1 MKKFYFLFLMMLLPL
16 AASADAVQ
24 IEGIYYNLN
33 AENKTAEVTSSR
45 SKYSGDIAIPKSVT
59 YEDVTYSVTSIGQ
72 SAFSA
77 CRSLTSIEIPNS
89 VTSIGK
95 DAFYV
100 CDGLTSITIPNGVI
114 SIESGAFHDCK
125 GLTSI
130 TIPSTVTSI
139 GYYVFS
145 GCSGLTSIVVEAG
158 NTVYDSRDNCN
169 AIIETASN
177 TLIRGCETT
186 VFPNNVTSIGMYAFT
201 GCSGLTSVT
210 IPKSVTSIETPSFSD
225 CNNLTSIVVESGNT
239 VYDSRD
245 NCNAIIETAHNYLVA
260 GCNTTVIPNGVTSI
274 IGDAFRGCK
283 GLTSVEIPNSV
294 TSISG
299 RAFSSCDGLTS
310 VTIPNSVTY
319 LGSEA
324 FYGCVNL
331 TSVKISNS
339 LTSILVGVF
348 HKCSSLTSVEI
359 PNSVTSIGDLAFASC
374 RSLTSVEIP
383 SSVTTI
389 GQGAFAQCSGLTAVT
404 IPNSVTSIGEGAF
417 EYCSSLTSVTS
428 LATTPP
434 QADENAFEKLDIPL
448 YVPKGTRDAY
458 LAASPW
464 NKFKEIIEMEE
475 SSEGE
480 ESVALDPYVIWCED
494 NTTLYFL
501 GNGDDISNS
510 SYKGH
515 AITQMWH
522 GETVTKLPEN
532 SESYAY
538 HPVPWALNYIFPQCT
553 SVVIDESFKNVRVTS
568 TSGWF
573 AGCHMQTI
581 EGIEYLNTSEVTSM
595 SYMFGC
601 PNLTSLDVSHFDT
614 RKVKYMQDLFGGC
627 KKLETID
634 LSNFDTS
641 NVVDM
646 AMMFR
651 ACNALKT
658 LDLSNLNTSKVTN
671 LTWMFLECYALTTV
685 DLTNF
690 NTSNVITMNN
700 MFQSCSS
707 LTSLDLTGFNTEKV
721 TEMEGVFYDCS
732 SLKTLDVSHF
742 NTSNVTKMSMM
753 FCGCSGLTNLD
764 VSHFNTSKVTSMRSM
779 FGRCSGLTSLDLRNF
794 STENVTEMS
803 GLVGQCTN
811 LETLDLSSFNTA
823 NVTSIDYMFY
833 DCSNLN
839 TIYASDK
846 WSISNVTYEF
856 GMDVFVNCTKLVGGK
871 GTTYKD
877 GYSDFTFAHIDGGSS
892 NPGYFTFKDGGES
905 PAEETEEV
913 ITITGAGQTTWCS
926 ASDLDFTGVEG
937 LKAYTATGYNRT
949 TGTIWLTRVQEVP
962 ANEGILLIGDPG
974 EYKVP
979 QKSTTTYYMNMFK
992 GTLEPITIN
1001 EAEGEYTNYYLSN
1014 GASGVGFYKVEGT
1027 RDIGANRA
1035 YLPLL
1040 KGTTQAGTRFIGI
1053 EFEDDG
1059 TTGVKEVKSGE
1070 VKGEEWFTLQGQ
1082 RVAKPGKGLY
1092 IRNGKKVVVR

>member
-239 VYDSRD
+239 VFDSRD

-260 GCNTTVIPNGVTSI
+260 GCNTTVIPNGVTHI
-274 IGDAFRGCK
+274 AADAFCGCK

-294 TSISG
+294 TTILGS
-299 RAFSSCDGLTS
+299 AFRFCDGLTS

-319 LGSEA
+319 LGGEA

-348 HKCSSLTSVEI
+348 HNCSSLTSVEI
-359 PNSVTSIGDLAFASC
+359 PNSVTSIGDLAFSSC
-374 RSLTSVEIP
+374 RSLASVEIP
-383 SSVTTI
+383 NSVTSI
-389 GQGAFAQCSGLTAVT
+389 GESAFSRCSGLTAVT
-404 IPNSVTSIGEGAF
+404 IPNSVTSIGKDAF
-417 EYCSSLTSVTS
+417 KYCSSLTSVTS

-464 NKFKEIIEMEE
+464 NKFKEIIDGDNTGGDDATNNDKTKRTIYVETAGTLPDLISADDKYLIEELTLTGNLNGTDIFFIRDMAGVIMDYMETE
-475 SSEGE
+475 YAPGYRGAKTEGNLKFLDLSDANIVEGGRDYYRMMWSSSEDKFGDYKYTQ
-480 ESVALDPYVIWCED
+480 A
-494 NTTLYFL
+494 NT
-501 GNGDDISNS
+501 ISEC
-510 SYKGH
+510 
-515 AITQMWH
+515 M
-522 GETVTKLPEN
+522 
-532 SESYAY
+532 
-538 HPVPWALNYIFPQCT
+538 
-553 SVVIDESFKNVRVTS
+553 
-568 TSGWF
+568 F
-573 AGCHMQTI
+573 AGCWKLEELILPRSVTTI
-581 EGIEYLNTSEVTSM
+581 SSPCADIYAYVPIPMNIKKLKVAEGNPNYISPNDCNAIIEKETKTLIAGCATTVIPEDVTSIGANAFRDNEGLT
-595 SYMFGC
+595 SITIPNSVTSIGIHAFDGC
-601 PNLTSLDVSHFDT
+601 SALTSLEIPNSVTS
-614 RKVKYMQDLFGGC
+614 
-627 KKLETID
+627 ID
-634 LSNFDTS
+634 IF
-641 NVVDM
+641 
-646 AMMFR
+646 A
-651 ACNALKT
+651 
-658 LDLSNLNTSKVTN
+658 
-671 LTWMFLECYALTTV
+671 
-685 DLTNF
+685 
-690 NTSNVITMNN
+690 
-700 MFQSCSS
+700 
-707 LTSLDLTGFNTEKV
+707 
-721 TEMEGVFYDCS
+721 FY
-732 SLKTLDVSHF
+732 
-742 NTSNVTKMSMM
+742 
-753 FCGCSGLTNLD
+753 GCSGLA
-764 VSHFNTSKVTSMRSM
+764 SISIPSSVTSINRYA
-779 FGRCSGLTSLDLRNF
+779 FDGCSGLESVTSL
-794 STENVTEMS
+794 
-803 GLVGQCTN
+803 
-811 LETLDLSSFNTA
+811 A
-823 NVTSIDYMFY
+823 
-833 DCSNLN
+833 
-839 TIYASDK
+839 
-846 WSISNVTYEF
+846 
-856 GMDVFVNCTKLVGGK
+856 
-871 GTTYKD
+871 TT
-877 GYSDFTFAHIDGGSS
+877 
-892 NPGYFTFKDGGES
+892 P
-905 PAEETEEV
+905 PQAEETAFTKFDIPLYVPKGTRDAYLAASPWNKFKEIVELGNTSDDTDMDE
-913 ITITGAGQTTWCS
+913 ITIKDIGKTTWCS
-926 ASDLDFTGVEG
+926 EYDLDFTNVAGI
-937 LKAYTATGYNRT
+937 KAYTATGYDNVDK
-949 TGTIWLTRVQEVP
+949 TIWLTRVMKVP
-962 ANEGILLIGDPG
+962 AGTGLLVKGDPG
-974 EYKVP
+974 TYKIPHVEV
-979 QKSTTTYYMNMFK
+979 QSAYANWFVGNLGDQIKIEETDGDK
-992 GTLEPITIN
+992 
-1001 EAEGEYTNYYLSN
+1001 TNYYLSGKDGSFVSVN
-1014 GASGVGFYKVEGT
+1014 GSANIGKNKAYLQLPTSVFGGT
-1027 RDIGANRA
+1027 RS
-1035 YLPLL
+1035 
-1040 KGTTQAGTRFIGI
+1040 IGI
-1053 EFEDDG
+1053 SYDDEDG

-1070 VKGEEWFTLQGQ
+1070 VKSDEWFTLQGQ

-1092 IRNGKKVVVR
+1092 IKNGKKVIVR